1 MDQIL
6 RKISTYSVDVQLYT
20 SISLG
25 YLILASPQIDTDKI
39 LSTNNILR
47 PSSNSN
53 FSKRSHPNNNRNGY
67 RYPLS
72 HFRRVELLRYA
83 YHSLYMSP

>member
-53 FSKRSHPNNNRNGY
+53 FSKLHNNRNGY